1 MTTTIF
7 SDLAKNVDRL
17 KFITISLICILLASC
32 ASNIPVT
39 SSPVESRNVIVN
51 DEQDNKPATT
61 TRVIQ
66 AYIDYSAGQ
75 YQSALERLAPLITS
89 NSAYSNQTNSDAD
102 GNIDNARQAQQAA
115 DQTQRVDA
123 LLLSSFCHQKLND
136 YDSAIAALID
146 RESLLVGNSKAET
159 ARYTWQVINNL
170 SPKER
175 QNIIQT
181 TNNFGVR
188 NRLEQRSQGQ
198 FATQTELPSQFDQWR
213 PSSAD
218 DNKQNIDSQWNA
230 TSPKRI
236 AVLLPL
242 TSRYTKAAHA
252 VMDGIEHQHNANFS
266 PYKPSIEF
274 YDIGNDPYQASQYYS
289 SISGMGYDLVI
300 GPIGK
305 DYANQVFSGAA
316 QSNGVSTLLLG
327 GDGDLYN
334 QPYKLFSR
342 LTMSPEAEGIEVAN
356 HAKRLGYVTAAVIAP
371 DTATGKRAGLA
382 FQQQWLN
389 QGGNISKTIS
399 YSSKQYDH
407 SAQLKQ
413 LFDVNQSEY
422 RYNRLANTLGYKPKF
437 SAYSRSDIDFI
448 FMIADND
455 SGRILRPQINFF
467 SDTNVKVFSTS
478 SVFNGIQDTTKNI
491 DLENTHFPV
500 MPWVLQST
508 EIAPYAGQL
517 NMLFAMG
524 SDAYKL
530 AANYQSMLNN
540 NTLSI
545 AGNMGRL
552 HIESDGEVI
561 YRPAWAQYKEGKAV
575 ANTELP
581 ILEDIRQLQNRNSSP
596 SNSTSNNSTSGSNS
610 YDNSNWDTRQ
620 SSRKTGETIP

>member
-61 TRVIQ
+61 TNDIATPYIEENKLNIERAEYFEGLADKQTNENNQQNAVLSAAEYYVQANDFRQAERTISELNTHGLSQQQQSRHWVIQ

-159 ARYTWQVINNL
+159 ARYTWQVINSL

-213 PSSAD
+213 PNSAD

-230 TSPKRI
+230 TSPKR
-236 AVLLPL
+236 
-242 TSRYTKAAHA
+242 T
-252 VMDGIEHQHNANFS
+252 
-266 PYKPSIEF
+266 
-274 YDIGNDPYQASQYYS
+274 
-289 SISGMGYDLVI
+289 
-300 GPIGK
+300 
-305 DYANQVFSGAA
+305 
-316 QSNGVSTLLLG
+316 
-327 GDGDLYN
+327 
-334 QPYKLFSR
+334 
-342 LTMSPEAEGIEVAN
+342 
-356 HAKRLGYVTAAVIAP
+356 
-371 DTATGKRAGLA
+371 
-382 FQQQWLN
+382 
-389 QGGNISKTIS
+389 
-399 YSSKQYDH
+399 
-407 SAQLKQ
+407 
-413 LFDVNQSEY
+413 
-422 RYNRLANTLGYKPKF
+422 
-437 SAYSRSDIDFI
+437 
-448 FMIADND
+448 
-455 SGRILRPQINFF
+455 
-467 SDTNVKVFSTS
+467 
-478 SVFNGIQDTTKNI
+478 
-491 DLENTHFPV
+491 
-500 MPWVLQST
+500 
-508 EIAPYAGQL
+508 
-517 NMLFAMG
+517 
-524 SDAYKL
+524 
-530 AANYQSMLNN
+530 
-540 NTLSI
+540 
-545 AGNMGRL
+545 
-552 HIESDGEVI
+552 
-561 YRPAWAQYKEGKAV
+561 
-575 ANTELP
+575 
-581 ILEDIRQLQNRNSSP
+581 
-596 SNSTSNNSTSGSNS
+596 
-610 YDNSNWDTRQ
+610 
-620 SSRKTGETIP
+620 